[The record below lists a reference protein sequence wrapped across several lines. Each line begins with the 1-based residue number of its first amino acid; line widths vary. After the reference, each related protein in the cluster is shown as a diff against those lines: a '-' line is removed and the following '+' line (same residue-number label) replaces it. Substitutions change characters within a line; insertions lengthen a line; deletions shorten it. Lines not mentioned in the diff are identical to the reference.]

1 MPVSVPAPLEVPPEA
16 VPVLGVPVPV
26 LGVRGVPPL
35 GLLLPVPVGVL
46 PVRGVLPVG
55 LLLPVPVGAIEV
67 WGHRAEGGVRPSG
80 AAGLPVGRLSP
91 ACASF
96 VSVPE

>member
-1 MPVSVPAPLEVPPEA
+1 MPVSVPTPLVVPPEA

-55 LLLPVPVGAIEV
+55 LPAVLPLGLQLPVPVLGAIEV
-67 WGHRAEGGVRPSG
+67 WGHRAEGGV
-80 AAGLPVGRLSP
+80 P

-96 VSVPE
+96 ESVPS